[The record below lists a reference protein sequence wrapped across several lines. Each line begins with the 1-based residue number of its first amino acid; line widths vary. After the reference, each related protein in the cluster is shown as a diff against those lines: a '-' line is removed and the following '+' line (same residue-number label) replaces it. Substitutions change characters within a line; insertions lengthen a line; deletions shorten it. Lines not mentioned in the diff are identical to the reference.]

1 MPIPD
6 IAGLPPFA
14 EFRDLETKLSEL
26 IQKYNNLLVSLD
38 SLNVVSLTADHIDA
52 GTLNAGIVTV
62 RADYAGGAFIEI
74 SANGIRINDGVKD
87 TFVADTAGF
96 ITLVGALFRTV
107 ATGYPNIEI
116 NSLTNLFKAEA
127 SANNYIS
134 IIPDSAG
141 VPALQFHANG
151 KDALIDLD
159 NIALKIRTPIGDN
172 LGIQFSCEAD
182 IYITTLARIIFPS
195 WSKIYSTGNGKTLQ
209 QELDSLSARISALEN
224 PPPS

>member
-96 ITLVGALFRTV
+96 ITLVGAVFRS
-107 ATGYPNIEI
+107 ALGYPRVEL
-116 NSLTNLFKAEA
+116 NSVQNLIAAYTDADTYIALIPNA
-127 SANNYIS
+127 S
-134 IIPDSAG
+134 G
-141 VPALQFHANG
+141 VPTLVMVDAGTTKGFMNRGSALTG
-151 KDALIDLD
+151 
-159 NIALKIRTPIGDN
+159 
-172 LGIQFSCEAD
+172 
-182 IYITTLARIIFPS
+182 TTLGTFDNEPLNLQPHGPLQIEGTNGIS
-195 WSKIYSTGNGKTLQ
+195 GNFRYVKDVVNGVNTYGTITVKKGIVTN
-209 QELDSLSARISALEN
+209 IT
-224 PPPS
+224 